1 MAVAVQDA
9 PRLSLRALIFCCVG
23 VIAAV
28 FVATMA
34 ASVVGRISVGH
45 ALHTLGD
52 RLIPIRTQSSELSR
66 AFVDQE
72 TGQRAYLL
80 TGNPIALELFE
91 GGTAAVNRLVPQ
103 LERGLAGTPY
113 VDELV
118 GLFEDELAA
127 AATWKSRAADPQ
139 ISALRTGSVSR
150 TQLNQM
156 VLDAKNLFDPLRERF
171 RAFNTKLDN
180 LIAAEIEHI
189 RSVLRTANIS
199 QWVALSILA
208 ASIGGCMIVVQRR
221 LTRPVLGLV
230 RSVRAVADGDYDQA
244 IKRGGPREIAEIAE
258 AVDHMRNRLRELAR
272 FDSVTGLVNRGET
285 MARLDAALTRTGA
298 RVGVLYCDIDHFKQI
313 NDTYGHAV
321 GDAVLSTIAARMRE
335 CVHLQDTVG
344 RIGGDEL
351 LILLPS
357 IGSMQDAVDI
367 GEQIRRRAAEPIHQF
382 GLTVNTTLSIG
393 ATSSLPGED
402 SAAVTARA
410 DAAMYQV
417 KQGGR
422 NAVAGID
429 EKGSVITPMPHGHN

>member
-1 MAVAVQDA
+1 MAVAVQVA
-9 PRLSLRALIFCCVG
+9 PRLSLRALIYCCVG
-23 VIAAV
+23 VIAVV

-91 GGTAAVNRLVPQ
+91 DGTAAVNRLVPQ

-113 VDELV
+113 ADELV

-127 AATWKSRAADPQ
+127 AAAWKSRAADPQ
-139 ISALRTGSVSR
+139 ITLLRTGSVSR
-150 TQLNQM
+150 TQLDQM

-189 RSVLRTANIS
+189 RSVLRTANAS
-199 QWVALSILA
+199 QWIALSILA
-208 ASIGGCMIVVQRR
+208 ASIIGCVIVVQRT
-221 LTRPVLGLV
+221 LTRPVSGLV
-230 RSVRAVADGDYDQA
+230 RSVRAVADGDYDQP
-244 IKRGGPREIAEIAE
+244 ISRGGPREIAEISA
-258 AVDHMRNRLRELAR
+258 AVDDMRNRLRELAR
-272 FDSVTGLVNRGET
+272 FDSVTGLANRGET
-285 MARLDAALTRTGA
+285 MARLDAALARPGA
-298 RVGVLYCDIDHFKQI
+298 RVGVLYCDVDHFKQI

-351 LILLPS
+351 LILLTS
-357 IGSMQDAVDI
+357 VGSTQDAVDI

-382 GLTVNTTLSIG
+382 GLTINTTLSIG
-393 ATSSLPGED
+393 AASSLPGED
-402 SAAVTARA
+402 SSAVTARA
-410 DAAMYQV
+410 DAAMYQA
-417 KQGGR
+417 KQAGR
-422 NAVAGID
+422 NAVAGVVEREIL
-429 EKGSVITPMPHGHN
+429 GTPTPYRHN

>member
-1 MAVAVQDA
+1 MAVAVQVA
-9 PRLSLRALIFCCVG
+9 PRLSLRALIYCCVG
-23 VIAAV
+23 VIAVV

-91 GGTAAVNRLVPQ
+91 DGTAAVNRLVPQ

-113 VDELV
+113 AAELV

-127 AATWKSRAADPQ
+127 AAAWKSRAADPQ
-139 ISALRTGSVSR
+139 ITLLRTGSVSR
-150 TQLNQM
+150 TQLDQM

-189 RSVLRTANIS
+189 RSVLRTANAS
-199 QWVALSILA
+199 QWIALSILA
-208 ASIGGCMIVVQRR
+208 ASIIGCVIVVQRT
-221 LTRPVLGLV
+221 LTRPVSGLV
-230 RSVRAVADGDYDQA
+230 RSVRAVADGDYDQP
-244 IKRGGPREIAEIAE
+244 ISRGGPREIAEISA
-258 AVDHMRNRLRELAR
+258 AVDDMRNRLRELAR
-272 FDSVTGLVNRGET
+272 FDSVTGLANRGET
-285 MARLDAALTRTGA
+285 MARLDAALARPGA
-298 RVGVLYCDIDHFKQI
+298 RVGVLYCDVDHFKQI

-351 LILLPS
+351 LILLTS
-357 IGSMQDAVDI
+357 VGSTQDAVDI

-382 GLTVNTTLSIG
+382 GLTINTTLSIG
-393 ATSSLPGED
+393 AASSLPGED
-402 SAAVTARA
+402 SSAVTARA
-410 DAAMYQV
+410 DAAMYQA
-417 KQGGR
+417 KQAGR
-422 NAVAGID
+422 NAVAGVVEREIL
-429 EKGSVITPMPHGHN
+429 GTPTPYRHN

>member
-1 MAVAVQDA
+1 MAVAVQVA
-9 PRLSLRALIFCCVG
+9 PRLSLRALIYCCVG
-23 VIAAV
+23 VIAVV

-91 GGTAAVNRLVPQ
+91 DGTAAVNRLVPQ

-113 VDELV
+113 ADELV

-127 AATWKSRAADPQ
+127 AAAWKSRAADPQ
-139 ISALRTGSVSR
+139 ITLLRTGSVSR
-150 TQLNQM
+150 TQLDQM

-189 RSVLRTANIS
+189 RSVLRTANAS
-199 QWVALSILA
+199 QWIALSILA
-208 ASIGGCMIVVQRR
+208 ASIIGCVIVVQRT
-221 LTRPVLGLV
+221 LTRPVSGLV
-230 RSVRAVADGDYDQA
+230 RSVRAVADGDYDQP
-244 IKRGGPREIAEIAE
+244 ISRGGPREIAEISA
-258 AVDHMRNRLRELAR
+258 AVDDMRNRLRELAR
-272 FDSVTGLVNRGET
+272 FDSVTGLANRGET
-285 MARLDAALTRTGA
+285 MARLDAALARPGA
-298 RVGVLYCDIDHFKQI
+298 RVGVLYCDVDHFKQI

-351 LILLPS
+351 LILLTS
-357 IGSMQDAVDI
+357 VGSTQDAVDI
-367 GEQIRRRAAEPIHQF
+367 GEQLRRRAAEPIHQF
-382 GLTVNTTLSIG
+382 GLTINTTLSIG
-393 ATSSLPGED
+393 AASSLPGED
-402 SAAVTARA
+402 SSAVTARA
-410 DAAMYQV
+410 DAAMYQA
-417 KQGGR
+417 KQAGR
-422 NAVAGID
+422 NAVAGVVEREIL
-429 EKGSVITPMPHGHN
+429 GTPTPYRHN